1 MKDTYDSC
9 DPHQTDA
16 VLAYEAQVEQE
27 RLRQERNGAAVM
39 MLFLP
44 LASAADPKSALGRF
58 TRWAPFLIIGT
69 IVAFAAAVAMGYI

>member
-1 MKDTYDSC
+1 MKDTYDSY

-16 VLAYEAQVEQE
+16 VLAYKAQVEQE

-69 IVAFAAAVAMGYI
+69 IVAFATAVAMGYI